1 MASYF
6 NLTLDTTAPAGVG
19 LKIDNGALYTSI
31 VSVVLGISCSDA
43 STAGYSMKIW
53 GSVEDATTEDKATW
67 ISYATSKTINL
78 TTGDGLKT
86 VYIKVRDNVYN
97 ESVAVSATITLNTSI
112 PVVTIVGPDTNI
124 ISKIAGKD
132 TSVFNFTVDQHFI
145 EYKVGVVPSSNST
158 EADATIIGTTGGS
171 LNTSGTGSFDESKN
185 IQVTVKGADFSD
197 AAGGAD
203 GTYIVKVFAKND
215 ANTWSK

>member
-19 LKIDNGALYTSI
+19 LKIDSGALYTSI

-43 STAGYSMKIW
+43 NTTGYSMKIW

-132 TSVFNFTVDQHFI
+132 TSVFNFTVDQHFV
-145 EYKVGVVPSSNST
+145 EYKVGVVTSANST

-171 LNTSGTGSFDESKN
+171 LNTSGNGSFDENKN

>member
-6 NLTLDTTAPAGVG
+6 NLTLDTTAPAGVN

-31 VSVVLGISCSDA
+31 VSVVLGISCSDT
-43 STAGYSMKIW
+43 STTGYSMKIW
-53 GSVEDATTEDKATW
+53 GSVEDAATEDNATW

-97 ESVAVSATITLNTSI
+97 ESVVVSATITLNTSI

-124 ISKIAGKD
+124 ISKITGKD
-132 TSVFNFTVDQHFI
+132 TSVFNFTADQHFV
-145 EYKVGVVPSSNST
+145 EYKVGVVPSTNST

-171 LNTSGTGSFDESKN
+171 INTSGIGSFDENKN